1 MATAT
6 ENNGK
11 NELARRLYIM
21 VLFYHKHASRAMRTF
36 RENLLRVF
44 AIQRLA
50 RHRQPLDA
58 AINASA
64 SAAEAG
70 AVVAA
75 VEAEAGAG
83 ADGASRDGDDG
94 GGGDDQQSQPSCVR
108 QDPEA

>member
-58 AINASA
+58 VISASA

-70 AVVAA
+70 AEVAA
-75 VEAEAGAG
+75 AEVVEAGAAG
-83 ADGASRDGDDG
+83 ADGSSHGGDDG
-94 GGGDDQQSQPSCVR
+94 GGDGHESQPSCVR
-108 QDPEA
+108 QRL